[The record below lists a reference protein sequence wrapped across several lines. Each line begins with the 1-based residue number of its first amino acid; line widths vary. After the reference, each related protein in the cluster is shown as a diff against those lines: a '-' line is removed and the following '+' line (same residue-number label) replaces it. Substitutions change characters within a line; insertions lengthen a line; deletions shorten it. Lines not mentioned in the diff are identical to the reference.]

1 MSVNRLDPLALAGQR
16 LQWLEERQQV
26 LAKNIANANT
36 PGYQPSDLAS
46 FARHLQRAGG
56 GGAGLVRTDQRHL
69 ASSGSDGAIRERGK
83 VERSPDGNG
92 VALDVQAMK
101 VAETDQAHALA
112 LNLHRSWV
120 GMFRA
125 ALGRG

>member
-1 MSVNRLDPLALAGQR
+1 MSVNRPDPQALAAQR
-16 LQWLEERQQV
+16 LQWLEQRQQV

-36 PGYQPSDLAS
+36 PRFQPSDLPP
-46 FARHLQRAGG
+46 FEQQLQRAGAA
-56 GGAGLVRTDQRHL
+56 AGVMRTDPKHL
-69 ASSGSDGAIRERGK
+69 ASAGSDGAVRERRNA
-83 VERSPDGNG
+83 ERSPDGNG
-92 VALDVQAMK
+92 VALDVQALK

-120 GMFRA
+120 GMFRT

>member
-1 MSVNRLDPLALAGQR
+1 MSVDRPDPLALAGQR
-16 LQWLEERQQV
+16 LQWLEQRQQV

-36 PGYQPSDLAS
+36 PGYQPSDLAP
-46 FARHLQRAGG
+46 FAQHLQRAGAA
-56 GGAGLVRTDQRHL
+56 AGLVRTDSRHL
-69 ASSGSDGAIRERGK
+69 ASAGSEGVVRERRGA
-83 VERSPDGNG
+83 ERSPDGNG

-120 GMFRA
+120 GMFRT
-125 ALGRG
+125 ALGR

>member
-1 MSVNRLDPLALAGQR
+1 MSVNRPDPLALAGQR

-36 PGYQPSDLAS
+36 PSYQPSDLAS
-46 FARHLQRAGG
+46 FAQHLQRAGG

-69 ASSGSDGAIRERGK
+69 ASSGDGVTRERGK